1 MGHVQDRWFR
11 TVRDELTGKPRR
23 ERTDLHGTG
32 LRYKVRY
39 VDPEGRERSKSF
51 PDRRK
56 KAAEDFLGEMESGV
70 RAGTYLDPDAG
81 KVPFREYAESWVKGQ
96 SSDASSRQSIESRL
110 RSQLYPFFDRRPVD
124 AIGPARVRD
133 WLAWLEE
140 RRLDGTY
147 RAVLFDT
154 LSSIMN
160 AAVED
165 KLIRDN
171 PCQARSI
178 KKPRRSSH
186 RVVPWPVE
194 RVRAVQEGLAERWRL
209 AADVG
214 AGLGLRQGEVL
225 GLSAGDLDTTEAVVH
240 VVRQLRI
247 IRGQVVFAPPK
258 GGKSRT
264 VPLPDEV
271 RAAVAM
277 HRRSFPSARVRL
289 PWLEPGGRTVEVELL
304 LSNERG
310 EPHSG
315 DHFNK
320 VMWRGA
326 FRAAGLAYAPRTDG
340 MHALRHFYASTLLAG
355 GVSIKEVAEYLG
367 HADPGFTLR
376 TYTHL
381 VPSSH
386 ARARQ
391 AVDAVL
397 GAGADASDGLR
408 TA

>member
-11 TVRDELTGKPRR
+11 TVRDEFTGETRR

-70 RAGTYLDPDAG
+70 RAGTYLDPNAG
-81 KVPFREYAESWVKGQ
+81 KMPFREYAESWVKGQ

-133 WLAWLEE
+133 WLARLEE
-140 RRLDGTY
+140 QRLDGTY

-178 KKPRRSSH
+178 KKPRRSSR
-186 RVVPWPVE
+186 RVVPWSVE
-194 RVRAVQEGLAERWRL
+194 RVRAVREGLAERWRL
-209 AADVG
+209 AVDVG

-225 GLSAGDLDTTEAVVH
+225 GLSPDDLDTTEAVVH

-247 IRGQVVFAPPK
+247 IRGQLVFAPPK

-271 RAAVAM
+271 RGAVAA
-277 HRRSFPSARVRL
+277 HRRSFPSVRVRL

-310 EPHSG
+310 APHSG

-320 VMWRGA
+320 VKWRGA
-326 FRAAGLAYAPRTDG
+326 FRTAGLAYEPRTDG

-367 HADPGFTLR
+367 HTDPGFTLR

-397 GAGADASDGLR
+397 RAGVDTSDGLR

>member
-1 MGHVQDRWFR
+1 MGHVQDRWYR
-11 TVRDELTGKPRR
+11 TVRDDNTGGTRR
-23 ERTDLHGTG
+23 ERTELYGSG

-39 VDPEGRERSKSF
+39 LDPEGRERSRSF

-56 KAAEDFLGEMESGV
+56 KAAEDFLGEVESDV
-70 RAGTYLDPDAG
+70 RSGAYLDPEAG
-81 KVPFREYAESWVKGQ
+81 RVPFREYATNWAKGQ
-96 SSDASSRQSIESRL
+96 SSDAASRQSVESRL

-124 AIGPARVRD
+124 SIGPSLVRD
-133 WLAWLEE
+133 WLAWMEE
-140 RRLDGTY
+140 RQLDGTY

-154 LSSIMN
+154 LSSIMT

-165 KLIRDN
+165 RLIRDN

-178 KKPRRSSH
+178 KRPRRSTH
-186 RVVPWPVE
+186 RVVPWSVE
-194 RVRAVQEGLAERWRL
+194 RVRAVQGGLVERWRL
-209 AADVG
+209 AADLG

-225 GLSAGDLDTTEAVVH
+225 GLSAADLDPVEDVVH

-247 IRGQVVFAPPK
+247 IRGQLVFAPPK

-264 VPLPDEV
+264 VPLPAEV
-271 RAAVAM
+271 RSAVAH
-277 HRRSFPSARVRL
+277 HREDFPSVGVRL
-289 PWLEPGGRTVEVELL
+289 PWLEPGGRAVEVGLL
-304 LSNERG
+304 LTNGRG

-326 FRAAGLAYAPRTDG
+326 FRAAGLDYARRTDG

-397 GAGADASDGLR
+397 GTNADHSDGLK

>member
-1 MGHVQDRWFR
+1 M
-11 TVRDELTGKPRR
+11 TIPVR
-23 ERTDLHGTG
+23 HGASRSRDGRAAASCRG
-32 LRYKVRY
+32 LSNESVRY
-39 VDPEGRERSKSF
+39 
-51 PDRRK
+51 RK
-56 KAAEDFLGEMESGV
+56 GWPGGGVWRPTSGPGSACV
-70 RAGTYLDPDAG
+70 RARCSR
-81 KVPFREYAESWVKGQ
+81 FRPAISTRQ
-96 SSDASSRQSIESRL
+96 RTSSTSFGNCDHP
-110 RSQLYPFFDRRPVD
+110 RSARP
-124 AIGPARVRD
+124 
-133 WLAWLEE
+133 
-140 RRLDGTY
+140 
-147 RAVLFDT
+147 RA
-154 LSSIMN
+154 
-160 AAVED
+160 A
-165 KLIRDN
+165 
-171 PCQARSI
+171 
-178 KKPRRSSH
+178 
-186 RVVPWPVE
+186 
-194 RVRAVQEGLAERWRL
+194 
-209 AADVG
+209 
-214 AGLGLRQGEVL
+214 
-225 GLSAGDLDTTEAVVH
+225 
-240 VVRQLRI
+240 
-247 IRGQVVFAPPK
+247 K

-271 RAAVAM
+271 RAAVST
-277 HRRSFPSARVRL
+277 HRRSFPSVRVRL

-315 DHFNK
+315 EHFNK

-367 HADPGFTLR
+367 HTDPGFTLR

-397 GAGADASDGLR
+397 RAGADASNGLR